1 MSKKNIC
8 LILPS
13 LIVGGMERVM
23 SELANYLIKNDMNVW
38 LILMFKDEMFYPL
51 DPGVQV
57 VQPTFRKRNN
67 FTYSLFLFP
76 FLRKN
81 IKRIRPDAVVS
92 FGERYNSYT
101 LLAALGLPFPIY
113 ISDRS
118 SPNKKL
124 SKFNLRLS
132 KILYKRAAGIIAQ
145 TSKAAELLNERLG
158 GSYSSIRVIPNPLRE
173 IPDADY
179 KKKNQIVAL
188 GRLVREKRYDRLLE
202 VMSNLKDQTWTL
214 LIVGD
219 GSLRPMVESL
229 IKQYDL
235 GERVILAGQQKDV
248 DAFLGESRIYALTSD
263 IEGYPNALCEA
274 MAHGLACIS
283 FDCVAGPRDIIQQGV
298 NGILIEE
305 GDMDH
310 FAREL
315 DFLIEDSSKR
325 AGLGK
330 NAREIRATL
339 NSERIFSQYLEFITS

>member
-1 MSKKNIC
+1 M
-8 LILPS
+8 
-13 LIVGGMERVM
+13 M
-23 SELANYLIKNDMNVW
+23 SELANYLVKNDMNVW
-38 LILMFKDEMFYPL
+38 LILMFKDEMFYRL

-67 FTYSLFLFP
+67 FTYALFLFP
-76 FLRKN
+76 FLRRS
-81 IKRIRPDAVVS
+81 IRRIQPDAILS
-92 FGERYNSYT
+92 FGERYNSYV

-124 SKFNLRLS
+124 SKFNLGLS
-132 KILYKRAAGIIAQ
+132 RVLYKRAAGIIAQ

-158 GSYSSIRVIPNPLRE
+158 GSYSNIRVIPNPLRE
-173 IPDADY
+173 IEETDY

-202 VMSNLKDQTWTL
+202 VMSGLKDKTWTL

-229 IKQYDL
+229 IIQYDL
-235 GERVILAGQQKDV
+235 GERVILVGQQKNVDV
-248 DAFLGESRIYALTSD
+248 FLGESRIYALTSD

-283 FDCVAGPRDIIQQGV
+283 FDCVAGPRDIIQNGV
-298 NGILIEE
+298 NGILIDE
-305 GDMDH
+305 GEMDH
-310 FAREL
+310 FTREL
-315 DFLIEDSSKR
+315 DLLIEDSSKR
-325 AGLGK
+325 ASLGE
-330 NAREIRATL
+330 NARKIRATL
-339 NSERIFSQYLEFITS
+339 NSDQIFSQYLEFINS